1 MSHVIGAKGV
11 RGVVAGVALLV
22 LVGCGLPAPMLQDVN
37 EGDSTEQGDDQPSI
51 DQDGLERFY
60 GQTITWTDCGQDQ
73 ECASVEVP
81 IDYDHPDRGTVD
93 IALKKHASSSAE
105 GMVLVNPGGP
115 GGSGVELIDQAREAF
130 SPTLLEAK
138 EIVGFDPRGV
148 GQSAPISC
156 LEDDEL
162 DEFYSATFEVDTD
175 EGFEDF
181 LKSTEEFVSACE
193 ENNPNTIGFV
203 DTLSAARD
211 MDIIRQALGQEKLD
225 YLGFSYGTK
234 LGATYADLFGERVGA
249 FVLDGAMTLS
259 ADVQEITYAQ
269 VEGFERAYRV
279 YLKNCLTTPQCP
291 FTGSVDDAY
300 DQTVR
305 MLERVSDQ
313 PVDSGDPDRPVTEV
327 DVMNAI
333 IIAMYDVATWEVL
346 STAISAL
353 DGGDGSV
360 VKFLSDVVLDRKT
373 DGSYSPSHGA
383 MMAIQCLDYPGAG
396 TTDKEYL
403 AKEAE
408 KLEELSEL
416 FGPSLAYG
424 EVACTMLDEQAG
436 DVATDRDLTAAQ
448 APTMVV
454 LGTTGDPA
462 TPYHWAEEM
471 VEHLDDA
478 VLVTWEGEG
487 HLAYRGNSCVDE
499 AVDEFLI
506 DGVLPE
512 DGLTC

>member
-37 EGDSTEQGDDQPSI
+37 EGDSTESGDDQPSI

-225 YLGFSYGTK
+225 YLGFSY
-234 LGATYADLFGERVGA
+234 
-249 FVLDGAMTLS
+249 
-259 ADVQEITYAQ
+259 
-269 VEGFERAYRV
+269 
-279 YLKNCLTTPQCP
+279 
-291 FTGSVDDAY
+291 
-300 DQTVR
+300 
-305 MLERVSDQ
+305 
-313 PVDSGDPDRPVTEV
+313 
-327 DVMNAI
+327 
-333 IIAMYDVATWEVL
+333 
-346 STAISAL
+346 
-353 DGGDGSV
+353 
-360 VKFLSDVVLDRKT
+360 
-373 DGSYSPSHGA
+373 
-383 MMAIQCLDYPGAG
+383 
-396 TTDKEYL
+396 
-403 AKEAE
+403 
-408 KLEELSEL
+408 
-416 FGPSLAYG
+416 
-424 EVACTMLDEQAG
+424 
-436 DVATDRDLTAAQ
+436 
-448 APTMVV
+448 
-454 LGTTGDPA
+454 
-462 TPYHWAEEM
+462 
-471 VEHLDDA
+471 
-478 VLVTWEGEG
+478 
-487 HLAYRGNSCVDE
+487 
-499 AVDEFLI
+499 
-506 DGVLPE
+506 
-512 DGLTC
+512 